1 MWNYAKLVMH
11 WNKAKEFMKE
21 IAKVVGEIWIYLERN
36 FKAFIS

>member
-21 IAKVVGEIWIYLERN
+21 IANVIDEIWIYLERN
-36 FKAFIS
+36 SKAFIF